1 MAASRAFSEVIF
13 LSKSVMVSNSF
24 LGLEFNRQKKKAL
37 RGGQGFGGDWFF
49 KFLPKEFFH
58 DTENLDHNYG
68 HKHILLLRYVY
79 FAGFRVYKH
88 EESPVFY
95 RNRGI

>member
-37 RGGQGFGGDWFF
+37 KLKAFI
-49 KFLPKEFFH
+49 LPAE
-58 DTENLDHNYG
+58 DGT
-68 HKHILLLRYVY
+68 
-79 FAGFRVYKH
+79 
-88 EESPVFY
+88 
-95 RNRGI
+95 

>member
-37 RGGQGFGGDWFF
+37 RGEQGFVGD
-49 KFLPKEFFH
+49 
-58 DTENLDHNYG
+58 
-68 HKHILLLRYVY
+68 
-79 FAGFRVYKH
+79 
-88 EESPVFY
+88 
-95 RNRGI
+95 

>member
-37 RGGQGFGGDWFF
+37 RVGRALEVIDF
-49 KFLPKEFFH
+49 
-58 DTENLDHNYG
+58 
-68 HKHILLLRYVY
+68 
-79 FAGFRVYKH
+79 
-88 EESPVFY
+88 
-95 RNRGI
+95 

>member
-37 RGGQGFGGDWFF
+37 RGRQGFGGD
-49 KFLPKEFFH
+49 
-58 DTENLDHNYG
+58 
-68 HKHILLLRYVY
+68 
-79 FAGFRVYKH
+79 
-88 EESPVFY
+88 
-95 RNRGI
+95 

>member
-37 RGGQGFGGDWFF
+37 RGRQGFGGEDR
-49 KFLPKEFFH
+49 KS
-58 DTENLDHNYG
+58 
-68 HKHILLLRYVY
+68 V
-79 FAGFRVYKH
+79 V
-88 EESPVFY
+88 
-95 RNRGI
+95 

>member
-37 RGGQGFGGDWFF
+37 RGRQGFG
-49 KFLPKEFFH
+49 KEFFH
-58 DTENLDHNYG
+58 DTENPDHNYDRRY
-68 HKHILLLRYVY
+68 IPLLQQVC
-79 FAGFRVYKH
+79 FAGFRVYRY
-88 EESPVFY
+88 EECPVFY